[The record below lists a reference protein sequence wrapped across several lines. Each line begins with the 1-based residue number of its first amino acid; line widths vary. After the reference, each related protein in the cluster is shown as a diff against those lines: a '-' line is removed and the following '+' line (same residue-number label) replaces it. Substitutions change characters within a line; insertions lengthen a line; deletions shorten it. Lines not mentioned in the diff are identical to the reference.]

1 MFLMFAF
8 LFLINLNLQ
17 KTLFH
22 YCELFKNRIFF
33 MKEEENPWKTLKS
46 KETYSNSWIKV
57 TEHQTVNTAKKEGI
71 YGVVHF
77 KNIAIG
83 IIPLDEDYNTWLVG
97 QYRYPLKAYSW
108 EICEGG
114 GLIGED
120 VLSSAKRE
128 LLEELGI
135 KAKDWNYIMNV
146 HLSNSVTDEKGVI
159 YIAKNLTFQTPEPED
174 CEVLQIKK
182 LPFKEVIN
190 SNLSLNLLTEI
201 ILVSISKSL

>member
-1 MFLMFAF
+1 M
-8 LFLINLNLQ
+8 IDET
-17 KTLFH
+17 K
-22 YCELFKNRIFF
+22 
-33 MKEEENPWKTLKS
+33 NPWKTVKS
-46 KETYSNSWIKV
+46 EVTYDNPWIKV
-57 TEHQTVNTAKKEGI
+57 TENKTINAAGGEGI

-182 LPFKEVIN
+182 LPFKEVYQMVMDGE
-190 SNLSLNLLTEI
+190 LTDSLTI
-201 ILVSISKSL
+201 AGILKTKILIDQGVL